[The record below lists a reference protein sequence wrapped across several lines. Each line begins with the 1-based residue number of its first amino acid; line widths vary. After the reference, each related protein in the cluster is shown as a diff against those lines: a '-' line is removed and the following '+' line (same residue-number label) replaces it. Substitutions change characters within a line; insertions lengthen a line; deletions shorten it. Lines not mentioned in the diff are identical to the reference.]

1 MPALRK
7 FGHAR
12 RVVKLEASAHAPQQR
27 EFASRRR
34 PFQNERNLHQAMSK
48 LSVLLS
54 PRGFLAMKIWVLS
67 CCLFLVGF
75 SASASADDTPA
86 ITISAATAYADPVE
100 SGVRISSAGAK
111 RWNEDD
117 VALVWYRQFASAGQ
131 LRVSVVVVPT
141 SSGEL
146 GLRLRVGQQQ
156 LESKTS
162 VVVGQ
167 EITIDIGTIQ
177 IEAPGYHSFTLHY
190 SGASSA
196 NVARCDVKAL
206 QFQGKPVDGS
216 HFNLKER
223 RNAASVHL
231 VYPTPKDVSVSA
243 FYCEMTG
250 VEDPIWTYYMACG
263 WHRGYFGMQVNSPTE
278 RRIIFSVWDSGRE
291 AVDRDKVQA
300 EDRVQLV
307 ANGDGVYSGDF
318 GNEGTGGHSHLKFQ
332 WKTGERQRF
341 LVTAEPVDESHTI
354 FAGYYFR
361 PDQQQWM
368 LISSWKAPKEGKRLR
383 GLYSFSENFVG
394 QNGHL
399 LRKALYGNQW
409 IRTSD
414 GTWLELTKATFS
426 HDPTGK
432 EDRRDRFMG
441 VEDGQFF
448 LSHGLVSNEGF
459 EDGFTEFGKPFT
471 RSASAHSP
479 ESMELPPLPP
489 IE

>member
-1 MPALRK
+1 
-7 FGHAR
+7 
-12 RVVKLEASAHAPQQR
+12 
-27 EFASRRR
+27 
-34 PFQNERNLHQAMSK
+34 
-48 LSVLLS
+48 
-54 PRGFLAMKIWVLS
+54 MKIWLLLCVFVVAFS
-67 CCLFLVGF
+67 PFLC
-75 SASASADDTPA
+75 AQETPS

-100 SGVRISSAGAK
+100 SNVRISSKGVK
-111 RWNEDD
+111 RWNDSD
-117 VALVWYRQFASAGQ
+117 VDLVWYRQFSSVGE
-131 LRVSVVVVPT
+131 LRISVVVIPT
-141 SSGEL
+141 SSGEV
-146 GLRLRVGQQQ
+146 GLRLSVGHQQ
-156 LESKTS
+156 LESKAS
-162 VVVGQ
+162 VLKGQ
-167 EITIDIGTIQ
+167 ETTIDMGAIQ
-177 IEAPGYHSFTLHY
+177 IEEPGYQSFTLSY
-190 SGASSA
+190 ADA
-196 NVARCDVKAL
+196 NENVGCRCDVAAL
-206 QFQGKPVDGS
+206 TLQGKPVAGS
-216 HFNLKER
+216 HFNSKER

-250 VEDPIWTYYMACG
+250 LEDPVWTYYMACG

-278 RRIIFSVWDSGRE
+278 RRIIFSVWDSGNE
-291 AVDRDKVQA
+291 AVDRDRVQA
-300 EDRVQLV
+300 EDRVQLI
-307 ANGDGVYSGDF
+307 AKGDGVYSGDF

-341 LVTAEPVDESHTI
+341 LVTAEPVDDSHTI

-361 PDQQQWM
+361 PDLQQWM

-414 GTWLELTKATFS
+414 GNWLELTKATFS

-448 LSHGLVSNEGF
+448 LSHGLVTNAGF
-459 EDGFTEFGKPFT
+459 EDGFTKFGELFT
-471 RSASAHSP
+471 RPSSANSP
-479 ESMELPPLPP
+479 ESMPLPPLPP
-489 IE
+489 ID